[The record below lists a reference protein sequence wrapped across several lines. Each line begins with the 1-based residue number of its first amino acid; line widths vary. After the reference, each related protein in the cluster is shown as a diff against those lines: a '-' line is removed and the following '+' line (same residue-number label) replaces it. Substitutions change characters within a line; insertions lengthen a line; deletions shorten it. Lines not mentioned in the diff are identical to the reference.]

1 MKPKN
6 EPIESNPKLSRF
18 EEEAITKAY
27 SLSLSGTGYPSN
39 THVYD
44 LNTSY
49 LRFRMPRKEAS
60 FLLKANDFFKRLTFV
75 QGLIFVN
82 DYLEKGKNYRFWWMK
97 YGSKEFYEQER
108 RKLRWKIK
116 TEYQHLMGA
125 S

>member
-1 MKPKN
+1 MKPNN
-6 EPIESNPKLSRF
+6 EPIELNPKLSHN

-27 SLSLSGTGYPSN
+27 SSSLSGAGYPSN

-44 LNTSY
+44 LNTFY
-49 LRFRMPRKEAS
+49 LRFRRPRKEAS
-60 FLLKANDFFKRLTFV
+60 FLLKVNDFFKRLTFV

-82 DYLEKGKNYRFWWMK
+82 DYLERGKNYRFWWMK

-108 RKLRWKIK
+108 RKLRCKLK
-116 TEYQHLMGA
+116 TEYAKLMGA

>member
-1 MKPKN
+1 MKQNDEQN
-6 EPIESNPKLSRF
+6 ELGPKLSRH
-18 EEEAITKAY
+18 EEEAITKTY
-27 SLSLSGTGYPSN
+27 CSSLSRTGYPSN

-60 FLLKANDFFKRLTFV
+60 FLLKVNDFFKKLTFV

-82 DYLEKGKNYRFWWMK
+82 DYLERGKNYRFWWMK

-108 RKLRWKIK
+108 SKLKCKLK
-116 TEYQHLMGA
+116 TEYRNLMGV

>member
-1 MKPKN
+1 MNENYPQN
-6 EPIESNPKLSRF
+6 EPKKRNGRL
-18 EEEAITKAY
+18 EEAITTEY
-27 SLSLSGTGYPSN
+27 SSSLLNSGYPSN

-60 FLLKANDFFKRLTFV
+60 FLLKVNEFFRNLTFV

-82 DYLEKGKNYRFWWMK
+82 DYLEKGNNYPFWWMK
-97 YGSKEFYEQER
+97 YGSRDFYEQER
-108 RKLRWKIK
+108 RALECKLKK
-116 TEYQHLMGA
+116 KYGYLMGV

>member
-1 MKPKN
+1 MNEN
-6 EPIESNPKLSRF
+6 EPKKKTIRL
-18 EEEAITKAY
+18 EETIKKEY
-27 SLSLSGTGYPSN
+27 SSSLFHSGFPSN

-60 FLLKANDFFKRLTFV
+60 FLLKANEFFRNLNFV

-82 DYLEKGKNYRFWWMK
+82 DYLEKGNNYRFWWMK
-97 YGSKEFYEQER
+97 LGNRDFYEQER
-108 RKLRWKIK
+108 RDLECKLKDK
-116 TEYQHLMGA
+116 YGYLMGA

>member
-1 MKPKN
+1 MNENIETKPTL
-6 EPIESNPKLSRF
+6 SNSKEERLSER
-18 EEEAITKAY
+18 Y
-27 SLSLSGTGYPSN
+27 SSSLLKTGFPSN

-44 LNTSY
+44 LNIPY

-82 DYLEKGKNYRFWWMK
+82 DYLEKGKNYPFWWMK

-108 RKLRWKIK
+108 RKLKCKLK
-116 TEYQHLMGA
+116 TEYIRLMGA
-125 S
+125 N